1 MSDPASAPA
10 PRAGQRRF
18 WMALGSVGAVSLI
31 AVVLAVMLTR
41 PSGGPTPSASLPVT
55 PSTSTPSTS
64 TPHTTAPH
72 PTSCAD
78 IYTKDWASTLAPLV
92 LNPAWA
98 DAPDSGV
105 RFGTDDADLES
116 VLRQTAGVTCVWA
129 AAGGGS
135 GEGLTTNV
143 AFLTEAQ
150 VLSVEDR
157 LKVLDFACAGERGGL
172 RCAID
177 HVTHEGAW
185 GETHFIR
192 GGIWIA
198 TNWVNSNP
206 DGYTDDIVTSVFAG
220 R

>member
-1 MSDPASAPA
+1 
-10 PRAGQRRF
+10 
-18 WMALGSVGAVSLI
+18 MALGSVGAVSLI

-41 PSGGPTPSASLPVT
+41 PSDGPTPSASLPA
-55 PSTSTPSTS
+55 SPSTS

-78 IYTKDWASTLAPLV
+78 IYTKDWASILAPLV

-98 DAPDSGV
+98 DAPDSGA
-105 RFGTDDADLES
+105 RFGTDDADLET
-116 VLRQTAGVTCVWA
+116 VLKQTTGVTCVWA

-143 AFLTEAQ
+143 AFLADAQ
-150 VLSVEDR
+150 VSSVEER
-157 LKVLDFACAGERGGL
+157 LKLLDFACSGERGGL

-177 HVTHEGAW
+177 HVTDEGAW

-206 DGYTDDIVTSVFAG
+206 DGYTDDIVTTVFEG
-220 R
+220 H